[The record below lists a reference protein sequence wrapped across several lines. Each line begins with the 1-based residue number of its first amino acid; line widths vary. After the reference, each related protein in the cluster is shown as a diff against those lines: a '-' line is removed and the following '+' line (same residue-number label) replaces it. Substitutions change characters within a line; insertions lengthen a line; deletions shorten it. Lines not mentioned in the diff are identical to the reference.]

1 MSIDEQIAEDALKQ
15 ASSSAA
21 LAAAAGILKPSAKR
35 GVKRGSK
42 RSRAARPISGALADD
57 EVMLT
62 MEETQVFF
70 GGPTRPI
77 HSSTL
82 YRGVAN
88 GVFPRPVWIGPNS
101 VRWLKSE
108 CVQARQKL
116 IDGRGKLRV
125 EHQADPKAA

>member
-1 MSIDEQIAEDALKQ
+1 MSADKPIAEDVLQQ

-42 RSRAARPISGALADD
+42 RSRAARPLPQVVADD

-88 GVFPRPVWIGPNS
+88 GLYPKPVWIGANS

-108 CVQARQKL
+108 CLKARQKL
-116 IDGRGKLRV
+116 IDTRAKP
-125 EHQADPKAA
+125 QAGSEAA